1 MTNSLKI
8 NTDNDGVP
16 LIDKVLNVLE
26 KSIIRGEIGPGE
38 RLSEASLAKK
48 MGISRVPVREAL
60 IRLEEAN
67 VVKKTYQG
75 REIVKR
81 TNKDLEDLYE
91 IKILLEVHGATKGC
105 LSSKKQ
111 IIDRLDDLV
120 LKMENL
126 FQEGN
131 SLKIQQVNQQ
141 FHNLLVKSSNNEKLY
156 NIYLNTAKQI
166 RWTTSLSVSNFEI
179 LPLAIK
185 EHSEIL
191 QAFKDSDCNKLA
203 GLIKT
208 HGERFQRSISSVK
221 HSV

>member
-1 MTNSLKI
+1 MTDNFKI
-8 NTDNDGVP
+8 NTDNDGIP

-26 KSIIRGEIGPGE
+26 KGIIRGDIGPGE

-105 LSSKKQ
+105 LNSKQQ
-111 IIDRLDDLV
+111 IINRLDDLV
-120 LKMENL
+120 LKMDSL

-191 QAFKDSDCNKLA
+191 QAFKDSDCDKLA
-203 GLIKT
+203 SLIKA